1 MTVVAA
7 SSSSSSAMSTTT
19 TLVYTISAL
28 LLIIAVGLAF
38 TKQAPL
44 GAFAAVVAAVTLAV
58 SMGVSGGEEEE
69 QDVVVYAQKPAR
81 SSKARMNR
89 FVNFQPGAAQNAWT
103 PQVNRPMAIADV
115 TNNAYVG
122 YESVYPDPTY
132 LQPAPSC
139 VAPCQES
146 LLLPVHMEGRVQPR
160 VDAMRDNA
168 PACGAAY
175 KIVPNLPP
183 MPGMVQY
190 SAESVWRLPEYPV
203 DQPSREES
211 IAAVVPGLPT
221 CCQSTPKEVIRN
233 QGLYGIR
240 GNLSCAKMQR
250 SAVADRGFLEPLHA
264 RNSFLAYEAYDQLH
278 AKDQWLIPVI
288 KKQPE

>member
-1 MTVVAA
+1 M
-7 SSSSSSAMSTTT
+7 
-19 TLVYTISAL
+19 
-28 LLIIAVGLAF
+28 
-38 TKQAPL
+38 

-58 SMGVSGGEEEE
+58 STNLGC
-69 QDVVVYAQKPAR
+69 DPVVETDAIVVQPPTKASRVHTGAKQKPAR
-81 SSKARMNR
+81 VSKARMDR
-89 FVNFQPGAAQNAWT
+89 FINFQPGAAQNTWT

-122 YESVYPDPTY
+122 FPSLGPDPTY
-132 LQPAPSC
+132 MGPAPSC
-139 VAPCQES
+139 VTPQET

-160 VDAMRDNA
+160 VDLMRDNA
-168 PACGAAY
+168 PAHPY

-190 SAESVWRLPEYPV
+190 SADSLWRLPEYPV

-211 IAAVVPGLPT
+211 IASVVPGLPT

-240 GNLSCAKMQR
+240 GNLSCAKLQR

-264 RNSFLAYEAYDQLH
+264 RNSFLAYESYDQLH

>member
-1 MTVVAA
+1 MN
-7 SSSSSSAMSTTT
+7 
-19 TLVYTISAL
+19 
-28 LLIIAVGLAF
+28 F
-38 TKQAPL
+38 T
-44 GAFAAVVAAVTLAV
+44 G
-58 SMGVSGGEEEE
+58 SEEETE
-69 QDVVVYAQKPAR
+69 VAVYAQKPAR
-81 SSKARMNR
+81 SSKARMDR
-89 FVNFQPGAAQNAWT
+89 FINFQPGAAQNSWT

-122 YESVYPDPTY
+122 YESALPDLTY
-132 LQPAPSC
+132 MQPAPSC
-139 VAPCQES
+139 VAPCQDT
-146 LLLPVHMEGRVQPR
+146 LLLPVQMEGRVQPR

-190 SAESVWRLPEYPV
+190 GAESVWRLPEYPV
-203 DQPSREES
+203 EQPSREES

-240 GNLSCAKMQR
+240 GNLSCAKLQR

>member
-1 MTVVAA
+1 MTD
-7 SSSSSSAMSTTT
+7 TTT

-28 LLIIAVGLAF
+28 LLLVALGLAF

-58 SMGVSGGEEEE
+58 STSLDTEPC
-69 QDVVVYAQKPAR
+69 APQKPAR

-89 FVNFQPGAAQNAWT
+89 FVNLQPGAAQNTWT

-122 YESVYPDPTY
+122 YQSAYPDPTY
-132 LQPAPSC
+132 YQPAPPC
-139 VAPCQES
+139 VAPQET
-146 LLLPVHMEGRVQPR
+146 LLLPVHMEGRAQPP
-160 VDAMRDNA
+160 VDLMLDNA
-168 PACGAAY
+168 PAHPY

-190 SAESVWRLPEYPV
+190 NAESLWRLPEYPV
-203 DQPSREES
+203 DQPSRAES

-240 GNLSCAKMQR
+240 GNLSCAKLQR

-288 KKQPE
+288 PKQPEY